1 MSRPVRV
8 DPSFY
13 SHLHLALSDFDD
25 SVEAEVEFVGRHL
38 TTVEEAFASQWDTLP
53 RSAGDTTVRWVD
65 GALTTIPALFSV
77 QGRLAGDGVI
87 ELCNIR
93 IVVDPGS

>member
-8 DPSFY
+8 DPVFFLR
-13 SHLHLALSDFDD
+13 LHLALRDFDD
-25 SVEAEVEFVGRHL
+25 AVEAEVEFVGRHL
-38 TTVEEAFASQWDTLP
+38 TTVEEAFANQWDALP
-53 RSAGDTTVRWVD
+53 GSPGETTVRWVD

-77 QGRLAGDGVI
+77 QGRLTDDGLI

>member
-8 DPSFY
+8 DPVFY
-13 SHLHLALSDFDD
+13 SRLHLALDDFDD

-38 TTVEEAFASQWDTLP
+38 TAVEEAFANQWDTLRGSP
-53 RSAGDTTVRWVD
+53 GETTVRWVD

-77 QGRLAGDGVI
+77 QGLLTADGVI

-93 IVVDPGS
+93 IVVDPDS